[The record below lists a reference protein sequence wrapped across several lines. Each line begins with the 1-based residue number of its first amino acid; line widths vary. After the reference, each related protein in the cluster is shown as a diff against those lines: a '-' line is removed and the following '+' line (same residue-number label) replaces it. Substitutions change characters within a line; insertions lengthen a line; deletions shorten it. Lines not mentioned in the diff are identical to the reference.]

1 MSDDFDLWRSVGIS
15 VEYGLQFQ
23 YAVIRRTIIY
33 EDILDILV
41 GLFEERYSTLFD
53 ILLNAVDRD

>member
-1 MSDDFDLWRSVGIS
+1 MSDDLDLWRSVWIS